1 MKKIHKVAITFWGTE
16 SYAEFL
22 SEWYERLEEYF
33 LPDMEKHYFVFT
45 DAELE
50 GTPDNITLMEIAG

>member
-1 MKKIHKVAITFWGTE
+1 MKKISKVAITFWGTE

-33 LPDMEKHYFVFT
+33 VWLFAMKLNCFREPRAIFSIRILKKMY
-45 DAELE
+45 
-50 GTPDNITLMEIAG
+50 